1 MVGTWTFR
9 SCRPRG
15 GPCRATGRRSTDADR
30 GRSWTRG
37 STRRPGGTQ
46 PPGAGHG
53 CRPAGTA
60 GLSLRALVSVVGS
73 AVQAGLS
80 LRSRAAG
87 VDQPAGRNSPSGCGA
102 AGFEQMACLESAS
115 GPRAAW
121 MDQPCRRDSASRRGP
136 GGSTSRPGGT
146 CAPGAEVAVVDQP
159 SRRDLCSGC
168 GGCGGDQLDRRDLGS
183 GRGPAGVTRWT
194 GGTWALSARLPGWTR
209 GACGTCAPG
218 ACAAVGDQAARRY
231 SASGRGPAGVD
242 QLAQRDLFYRR
253 GGRGGGPAGPAGLG
267 LWAPGPRVWARWP
280 RGT

>member
-1 MVGTWTFR
+1 MDVPELPTPRRAVSGDGTTLHGR
-9 SCRPRG
+9 RPRTLLDAG
-15 GPCRATGRRSTDADR
+15 FDQVARRDLGSGRRARVCGLDGPAGPR
-30 GRSWTRG
+30 LRARVPRG

-159 SRRDLCSGC
+159 ARRDLCSGC
-168 GGCGGDQLDRRDLGS
+168 GGCGGDQVDRRDLGS
-183 GRGPAGVTRWT
+183 GRGG
-194 GGTWALSARLPGWTR
+194 
-209 GACGTCAPG
+209 C
-218 ACAAVGDQAARRY
+218 
-231 SASGRGPAGVD
+231 
-242 QLAQRDLFYRR
+242 
-253 GGRGGGPAGPAGLG
+253 GGRPGGPAGPR
-267 LWAPGPRVWARWP
+267 LWA
-280 RGT
+280 RGTRE

>member
-1 MVGTWTFR
+1 MAACTGRPARAGARGDGRTERTTALVVRGGTPEVVGTWTFR

-15 GPCRATGRRSTDADR
+15 GPCRAMGRRSTDADR

-46 PPGAGHG
+46 PPGVGHG

-87 VDQPAGRNSPSGCGA
+87 VDQPAGRNSRSGGGA

-121 MDQPCRRDSASRRGP
+121 MDQPCRRDSASKRGP
-136 GGSTSRPGGT
+136 GGSTSRPGGS
-146 CAPGAEVAVVDQP
+146 CVPGALVAVVDQP
-159 SRRDLCSGC
+159 ARRDLCSGR
-168 GGCGGDQLDRRDLGS
+168 GGCGGDQVDRRDLGS
-183 GRGPAGVTRWT
+183 GPR
-194 GGTWALSARLPGWTR
+194 ARV
-209 GACGTCAPG
+209 CGL
-218 ACAAVGDQAARRY
+218 D
-231 SASGRGPAGVD
+231 
-242 QLAQRDLFYRR
+242 
-253 GGRGGGPAGPAGLG
+253 GPAGPR
-267 LWAPGPRVWARWP
+267 LWA
-280 RGT
+280 RGTRE